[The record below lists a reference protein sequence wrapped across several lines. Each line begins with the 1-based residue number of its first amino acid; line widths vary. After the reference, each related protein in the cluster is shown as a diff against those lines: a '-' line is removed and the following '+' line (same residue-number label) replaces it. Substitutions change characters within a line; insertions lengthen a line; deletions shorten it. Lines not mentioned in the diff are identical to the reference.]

1 MNRRKA
7 REYAFILLFQYR
19 FQPNDM
25 EEILADFFAQYD
37 AGEQAGYIRDVV
49 EGTVREI
56 FKEMKHPYTIGL
68 FQSIPSL
75 KEDVKR
81 LKPIDGLMPDPMKL
95 PPGCCFSTRCPY
107 AEEKCRQIHPEL
119 VQAEGSDTHR
129 IRCLKWKNIAQ

>member
-56 FKEMKHPYTIGL
+56 
-68 FQSIPSL
+68 
-75 KEDVKR
+75 ED
-81 LKPIDGLMPDPMKL
+81 I
-95 PPGCCFSTRCPY
+95 
-107 AEEKCRQIHPEL
+107 
-119 VQAEGSDTHR
+119 DTHISAFAKGWEVSR
-129 IRCLKWKNIAQ
+129 ISAVSIAVLRLCVYEMYHCDDIPLSVSVNEAVNLAREYEGEGAAPFVNGVLGNIKKEIES